1 MEYIENCIEHIVICL
16 ENGIDF
22 FIRSINDT
30 TALAN
35 LMTIVSVLLAFG
47 AWLITKIVK
56 LYRLKKYKK
65 TKRPI
70 YINEEMFEQCINNYV
85 KTQVAQPSGKK
96 YNFDKFVKKVLI
108 KGKKQYHLILGEA
121 GTGKSTFLLNL
132 YYRYRCKIFTHDY
145 YIEYF
150 PLRKEGVLDEI
161 SKIKNQTHTI
171 LLLDGFDEAIG
182 SNINPET
189 FLNTLEMCTQYFA
202 KVIIS
207 SRNNFFDNDAA
218 MPSRVGV
225 VSILA
230 ARPEKYN
237 RYYIQPFTLN
247 DIIFYLLKEYKIN
260 IFKIIKA
267 MNIITKCKEIA
278 CRPLL
283 ISYIDLLIKDE
294 IVHYNSFEL
303 YQHIINNWIKRESF
317 FIEQK
322 SDEVMQIIEQQ
333 MYAVIN
339 EIAVFM
345 YNRYP
350 QQKDFYIKISDL
362 NNIKYVALL
371 EKTRG
376 KRNRSLFNRIDDKLY
391 FSHRS
396 IFEYLLA
403 INFDKLNF
411 RFETNLNVLY
421 AFLQEIAVDFS
432 SKYSALFY
440 VNYQDKYPEITEMR
454 GKENKIQLLV
464 CTRDRFFLG
473 RNQIEEIVRWHLQ
486 ALMMPVMIKGKFYKR
501 EFFKIDILGKQVA
514 RINRGNLSIN
524 NLGSNT
530 EWIKVTEWIMD
541 VIKKQYIMKKESFT
555 FSICTLVEPY

>member
-1 MEYIENCIEHIVICL
+1 MEYVKNLIEKIVICL
-16 ENGIDF
+16 DNGIDF
-22 FIRSINDT
+22 LIRSMDGT
-30 TALAN
+30 TTLAN
-35 LMTIVSVLLAFG
+35 LITIVSALLALV
-47 AWLITKIVK
+47 AWLTTKTVK

-65 TKRPI
+65 TKRPL
-70 YINEEMFEQCINNYV
+70 YINEEMFEQCIDNYV
-85 KTQVAQPSGKK
+85 KTRVSQPSGEK

-108 KGKKQYHLILGEA
+108 KGKKQYHLILGES

-132 YYRYRCKIFTHDY
+132 YYRYMCKIFRHDY

-150 PLRKEGVLDEI
+150 PLGKDGILDEI

-182 SNINPET
+182 ANINPEN
-189 FLNTLEMCTQYFA
+189 FLNTLEICTQYFA

-207 SRNNFFDNDAA
+207 SRNNFFDSDAA

-225 VSILA
+225 VPLLA
-230 ARPEKYN
+230 TQPEKYN

-247 DIIFYLLKEYKIN
+247 DIIIYLLKEYKLN
-260 IFKIIKA
+260 ILKVIKA
-267 MNIITKCKEIA
+267 MNIITKCREIA

-283 ISYIDLLIKDE
+283 INYIDLLIKDD
-294 IVHYNSFEL
+294 IVYYNSSEL
-303 YQHIINNWIKRESF
+303 YQHIINNWISRESF

-322 SDEVMQIIEQQ
+322 SDAAMQIIEQQ
-333 MYAVIN
+333 IYAVIN

-350 QQKDFYIKISDL
+350 QQKDYYIKISDL
-362 NNIKYVALL
+362 NNIKYAALF

-391 FSHRS
+391 FAHRS

-421 AFLQEIAVDFS
+421 AFLKEFAVDFS

-440 VNYQDKYPEITEMR
+440 VNYQDKYPEITEER
-454 GKENKIQLLV
+454 GEENKICWLV
-464 CTRDRFFLG
+464 FTRGLSFLG
-473 RNQIEEIVRWHLQ
+473 RSQIEHIVRWHLQ

-501 EFFKIDILGKQVA
+501 KYFQINILEKQVT
-514 RINRGNLSIN
+514 RINRGDSSIN
-524 NLGSNT
+524 DFQSYN
-530 EWIKVTEWIMD
+530 EWIMVTEWIMD
-541 VIKKQYIMKKESFT
+541 VIKKQYIMKKETFT
-555 FSICTLVEPY
+555 FSICTLLEPY